1 MDCRPP
7 ASLSMGFPRQ
17 EYWSGLPF
25 PSPGD
30 FLDPGIE
37 PAFPVMADGFFTTGP
52 LYCYSV
58 YKSCLTLCDPMDC
71 STPGF
76 PVLHYLP
83 DFAQVYVHWV
93 GDAIWPSHPLLPSSP
108 FAFCIVQYNF
118 FFKCSLLHI
127 IAFNSL
133 NGWKQTNK
141 HQWLS
146 PHWPPQCL
154 RQHLSSKIGHYLWKT
169 CKLHQSLINKPV
181 GGWQRKF
188 FSNKKGTG

>member
-1 MDCRPP
+1 
-7 ASLSMGFPRQ
+7 MGFPRQ

-30 FLDPGIE
+30 LLDPGIE
-37 PAFPVMADGFFTTGP
+37 PASPVMADGFFTTGP
-52 LYCYSV
+52 LYCCSV
-58 YKSCLTLCDPMDC
+58 DKSCLTLCNPMDC

-76 PVLHYLP
+76 PVLHYFP
-83 DFAQVYVHWV
+83 DFAQVYVRWV

-108 FAFCIVQYNF
+108 FAFPIVQYKR
-118 FFKCSLLHI
+118 FFKMFSSPYYYIQFFEWLET
-127 IAFNSL
+127 
-133 NGWKQTNK
+133 KK

-146 PHWPPQCL
+146 SHWPPQCL

-169 CKLHQSLINKPV
+169 CKPHQSLINKPV
-181 GGWQRKF
+181 GGWQLKF

>member
-118 FFKCSLLHI
+118 FLNVLFSILLHSI
-127 IAFNSL
+127 LWMVGN
-133 NGWKQTNK
+133 KQTNTNG
-141 HQWLS
+141 
-146 PHWPPQCL
+146 CL
-154 RQHLSSKIGHYLWKT
+154 HTDLPSA
-169 CKLHQSLINKPV
+169 
-181 GGWQRKF
+181 
-188 FSNKKGTG
+188 